1 MTWLKSTASS
11 WEYLLLVTS
20 VRLKNFRNFSDKVVN
35 FDPNINLILGDNG
48 VGKTTVVEAIYFA
61 VFLSSFRTKRM
72 EELMKFGE
80 KNASIEL
87 DFVRDDVPNAL
98 VVNFTRK
105 EKKVF
110 LNKKEIDKYQDLLS
124 LLNVVVISPNNIDII
139 NSSPSVRRRYLDQGI
154 SQIDVQYFN
163 NLVAYKKLLKI
174 KNKFLKSSK
183 ETGNFDRDYYE
194 ILTKKLNEYNK
205 YIVDSRRAYLS
216 GIEKHSKEIVKVISG
231 AEEDI
236 SIIYKENKEAAN
248 RSQMQTE
255 RAYGVTMQGNHLDDY
270 VIELNGLDVKS
281 YGSQGQKRLSTI
293 AYFLS
298 QNSLVADANGD
309 PALIVFDDVHLD
321 LDETKQE
328 RLFEYLKDS
337 NQIIYITTN
346 SEKIKFLEKY
356 KNLEILIEEE

>member
-1 MTWLKSTASS
+1 M
-11 WEYLLLVTS
+11 TS
-20 VRLKNFRNFSDKVVN
+20 VRLKNFRNFSDKIIN

-48 VGKTTVVEAIYFA
+48 VGKTTIVEAIYFA
-61 VFLSSFRTKRM
+61 VFLGSFRTKKM
-72 EELMKFGE
+72 EELMKFNE

-87 DFVRDDVPNAL
+87 KFVKDGIPNTL

-110 LNKKEIDKYQDLLS
+110 LNKKGINKYQDLLN
-124 LLNVVVISPNNIDII
+124 LLNIIVISPNNIDII

-174 KNKFLKSSK
+174 KNKFLKSSR
-183 ETGNFDRDYYE
+183 ETGNFDQDYYE
-194 ILTKKLNEYNK
+194 VLTKKLNEYNK
-205 YIVDSRRAYLS
+205 YIVDKRRVYLS
-216 GIEKHSKEIVKVISG
+216 EIEEHSREIIKIISG
-231 AEEDI
+231 SEEGI
-236 SIIYKENKEAAN
+236 SIIYKENEEVAN
-248 RSQMQTE
+248 RSQIQTE

-270 VIELNGLDVKS
+270 TMELNGLNMKS

-298 QNSLVADANGD
+298 QNSLVTTMSGD

-356 KNLEILIEEE
+356 KNLEILIEGE